1 MTEKRSRRVFR
12 LCIALT
18 AVIFSMFALRL
29 ADWQLVR
36 GEELRS
42 EAERAAQITVP
53 SHAARGEILDRS
65 GKGLVVNRTHW
76 RLTRSGAPGRAWM
89 AVRCPASSYWCS

>member
-42 EAERAAQITVP
+42 EAERAA
-53 SHAARGEILDRS
+53 
-65 GKGLVVNRTHW
+65 
-76 RLTRSGAPGRAWM
+76 
-89 AVRCPASSYWCS
+89 